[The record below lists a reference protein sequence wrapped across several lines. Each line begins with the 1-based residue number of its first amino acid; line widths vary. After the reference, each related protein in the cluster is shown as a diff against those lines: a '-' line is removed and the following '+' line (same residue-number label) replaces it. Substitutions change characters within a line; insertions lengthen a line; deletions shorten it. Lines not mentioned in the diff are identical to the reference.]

1 MDPVTHIL
9 TGACMAR
16 AGLNRKTGFA
26 TLTLA
31 IATEAPDLDVVWYF
45 AGPAAGLQHHRGITH
60 SLLGAPLMA
69 ALVTAGVYGIY
80 RLLRHFGRSPKL
92 PPNWKLLYLYAL
104 LGSLVHLFQ
113 DLTNNYGVR
122 PFAPFSEKW
131 YSWDIVFIV
140 DPIMLIVM
148 FLGLVLPGLFALV
161 TEEIGSNKP
170 RFRGR
175 GGAVFALLCLAAV
188 ILLRDFEHRRAV
200 TALNARTYRN
210 EEPVRASAFPQIVN
224 PFFWNGVVET
234 RDFLLLLP
242 VNSNSG
248 EVDANNE
255 AVIRPKPEE
264 TPFTLAA
271 KKSYFG
277 RVYLD
282 WAQYPLVTEERS
294 EGGRYQVR
302 FEDLRFQTAENI
314 AQRRRPVLSRYVVVD
329 PNLHVEDEN
338 GEREKK

>member
-1 MDPVTHIL
+1 
-9 TGACMAR
+9 MAR

-80 RLLRHFGRSPKL
+80 RLLRHFGRSAKL

-140 DPIMLIVM
+140 DPIMLIEM
-148 FLGLVLPGLFALV
+148 FLGFV
-161 TEEIGSNKP
+161 
-170 RFRGR
+170 
-175 GGAVFALLCLAAV
+175 
-188 ILLRDFEHRRAV
+188 
-200 TALNARTYRN
+200 
-210 EEPVRASAFPQIVN
+210 
-224 PFFWNGVVET
+224 
-234 RDFLLLLP
+234 
-242 VNSNSG
+242 
-248 EVDANNE
+248 
-255 AVIRPKPEE
+255 
-264 TPFTLAA
+264 
-271 KKSYFG
+271 
-277 RVYLD
+277 
-282 WAQYPLVTEERS
+282 
-294 EGGRYQVR
+294 
-302 FEDLRFQTAENI
+302 
-314 AQRRRPVLSRYVVVD
+314 
-329 PNLHVEDEN
+329 
-338 GEREKK
+338 